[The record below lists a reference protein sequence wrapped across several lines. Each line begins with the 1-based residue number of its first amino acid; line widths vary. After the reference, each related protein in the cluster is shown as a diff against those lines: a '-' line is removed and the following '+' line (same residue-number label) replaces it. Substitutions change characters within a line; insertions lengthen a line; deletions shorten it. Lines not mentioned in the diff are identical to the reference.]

1 MDEIIQLSVIYA
13 TLASSM
19 QEGRV
24 IKSTGSW
31 YTVETT
37 GGEIIDC
44 RVRGKLRMKGIRSTN
59 PVAVGDI
66 VDYDGEVD
74 SYAIVNIHKRKNY
87 IVRKSVNLSKQSHII
102 AANLDLAVIV
112 VTLKNPTTFPTFID
126 RFCVAAEAYHIPV
139 AVVINKADLL
149 DQEELEMA
157 NQFLRVYSN
166 LGYQTLI
173 TSAEAGQGLEE
184 FKSLL
189 ENKTVML
196 TGHSGVGKSRLV
208 NSIDPNLNVKVGE
221 ISDFHQMG
229 KHTTT
234 FAQMHHLSF
243 GGYIVDTPGIRG
255 FGLVHFEKE
264 ELAGYFP
271 EMRELLPDCKF
282 YNCIHNSEP
291 SCAVKAALETGEVAQ
306 TRYNSY
312 LNMLQETDEQTF
324 RT

>member
-1 MDEIIQLSVIYA
+1 MIYA
-13 TLASSM
+13 TLASAM

-37 GGEIIDC
+37 EGKIIEC

-66 VDYDGEVD
+66 VDIDGEAE
-74 SYAIVNIHKRKNY
+74 SYVIVNIHERKNY
-87 IVRKSVNLSKQSHII
+87 IVRRSVNLSKQSHII
-102 AANLDLAVIV
+102 AANLDMAAIV

-139 AVVINKADLL
+139 AIIINKADLL
-149 DQEELEMA
+149 DEEELEMA
-157 NQFLRVYSN
+157 NHFLNVYSQ
-166 LGYQTLI
+166 LGYETLI
-173 TSAEAGQGLEE
+173 TSAEEGNGLHE
-184 FKSLL
+184 FKNLL
-189 ENKTVML
+189 RGKTVML
-196 TGHSGVGKSRLV
+196 SGHSGVGKSRLV
-208 NSIDPNLNVKVGE
+208 NSIDSELDIKVGE

-271 EMRELLPDCKF
+271 EMRQLLPDCKF
-282 YNCIHNSEP
+282 YNCIHSSEP
-291 SCAVKAALETGEVAQ
+291 GCAVKAALETGRVAQ

-312 LNMLQETDEQTF
+312 LNMLQESDEQNF

>member
-1 MDEIIQLSVIYA
+1 MHK
-13 TLASSM
+13 
-19 QEGRV
+19 GRV

-37 GGEIIDC
+37 AGDVIDC
-44 RVRGKLRMKGIRSTN
+44 RVRGKLRIKGIRSTN

-66 VDYDGEVD
+66 VDVEGEED
-74 SYAIVNIHKRKNY
+74 SYVIVNIHERKNY
-87 IVRKSVNLSKQSHII
+87 IVRRSVNLSKQSHII

-139 AVVINKADLL
+139 AIVVNKADLL
-149 DQEELEMA
+149 DEGEIEVA
-157 NQFLRVYSN
+157 NHFLTVYAN

-173 TSAEAGQGLEE
+173 TSAEEGQGLEE
-184 FKSLL
+184 FKTLL
-189 ENKTVML
+189 QDKTVL
-196 TGHSGVGKSRLV
+196 LSGHSGVGKSKLV
-208 NSIDPNLNVKVGE
+208 SAIDPTLKVKVGE

-234 FAQMHHLSF
+234 FARMYRLDR

-271 EMRELLPDCKF
+271 EMRELLPECKF
-282 YNCIHNSEP
+282 YNCIHVSEP
-291 SCAVKAALETGEVAQ
+291 GCAVKTALETGQVAQ

-312 LNMLQETDEQTF
+312 LNMLEESEEQTY
-324 RT
+324 RS

>member
-1 MDEIIQLSVIYA
+1 MHK
-13 TLASSM
+13 
-19 QEGRV
+19 GRV

-37 GGEIIDC
+37 AGDVIDC
-44 RVRGKLRMKGIRSTN
+44 RVRGKLRIKGIRSTN

-66 VDYDGEVD
+66 VDVEGEED
-74 SYAIVNIHKRKNY
+74 SYVIVNIHERKNY
-87 IVRKSVNLSKQSHII
+87 IVRRSVNLSKQSHII

-139 AVVINKADLL
+139 AIVVNKADLL
-149 DQEELEMA
+149 DEGEIEVA
-157 NQFLRVYSN
+157 NHFLSVYAN

-173 TSAEAGQGLEE
+173 TSAEEGQGLEE
-184 FKSLL
+184 FKTLL
-189 ENKTVML
+189 QDKTVL
-196 TGHSGVGKSRLV
+196 LSGHSGVGKSKLV
-208 NSIDPNLNVKVGE
+208 SAIDPTLKVKVGE

-234 FAQMHHLSF
+234 FARMYRLDR

-271 EMRELLPDCKF
+271 EMRELLPECKF
-282 YNCIHNSEP
+282 YNCIHVSEP
-291 SCAVKAALETGEVAQ
+291 GCAVKTALETGQVAQ

-312 LNMLQETDEQTF
+312 LNMLEESEEQTY
-324 RT
+324 RS

>member
-1 MDEIIQLSVIYA
+1 
-13 TLASSM
+13 M

-37 GGEIIDC
+37 DGETIDC
-44 RVRGKLRMKGIRSTN
+44 RVRGKLRIKGIRSTN
-59 PVAVGDI
+59 PVAVGDV
-66 VDYDGEVD
+66 VDVEGDKD
-74 SYAIVNIHKRKNY
+74 SYVIVNIHERKNY
-87 IVRKSVNLSKQSHII
+87 IVRRSVNLSKQSHII
-102 AANLDLAVIV
+102 AANLDLAVMVI
-112 VTLKNPTTFPTFID
+112 TLKNPTTFPTFID

-139 AVVINKADLL
+139 AVIVNKADLL
-149 DQEELEMA
+149 DEEEIEVA
-157 NQFLRVYSN
+157 NHFLSVYSN

-173 TSAEAGQGLEE
+173 TSAEKGQGLEDFRE
-184 FKSLL
+184 LL
-189 ENKTVML
+189 RDKTVL
-196 TGHSGVGKSRLV
+196 LSGHSGVGKSKLV
-208 NSIDPNLNVKVGE
+208 NAIDPQLHVKVGE

-234 FAQMHHLSF
+234 FAQMYRLGF

-271 EMRELLPDCKF
+271 EMRELLPECKF
-282 YNCIHNSEP
+282 YNCIHVNEP
-291 SCAVKAALETGEVAQ
+291 GCAVKAALETGKMAQ

-312 LNMLQETDEQTF
+312 LNMLEESEEQTY
-324 RT
+324 RS

>member
-1 MDEIIQLSVIYA
+1 MICA
-13 TLASSM
+13 TLACAM

-37 GGEIIDC
+37 DGETIDC
-44 RVRGKLRMKGIRSTN
+44 RVRGKLRIKGIRSTN
-59 PVAVGDI
+59 PVAVGDV
-66 VDYDGEVD
+66 VDVEGDKD
-74 SYAIVNIHKRKNY
+74 SYVIVNIHERKNY
-87 IVRKSVNLSKQSHII
+87 IVRRSVNLSKQSHII
-102 AANLDLAVIV
+102 AANLDLAVMVI
-112 VTLKNPTTFPTFID
+112 TLKNPTTFPTFID

-139 AVVINKADLL
+139 AVIVNKADLL
-149 DQEELEMA
+149 DEEEIEVA
-157 NQFLRVYSN
+157 NHFLSVYSN

-173 TSAEAGQGLEE
+173 TSAEKGQGLEDFRE
-184 FKSLL
+184 LL
-189 ENKTVML
+189 RDKTVL
-196 TGHSGVGKSRLV
+196 LSGHSGVGKSKLV
-208 NSIDPNLNVKVGE
+208 NAIDPQLHVKVGE

-234 FAQMHHLSF
+234 FAQMYRLGF

-271 EMRELLPDCKF
+271 EMRELLPECKF
-282 YNCIHNSEP
+282 YNCIHVNEP
-291 SCAVKAALETGEVAQ
+291 GCAVKAALETGKMAQ

-312 LNMLQETDEQTF
+312 LNMLEESEEQTY
-324 RT
+324 RS

>member
-1 MDEIIQLSVIYA
+1 
-13 TLASSM
+13 M

>member
-1 MDEIIQLSVIYA
+1 
-13 TLASSM
+13 M

-102 AANLDLAVIV
+102 AANLDLAAIV

-282 YNCIHNSEP
+282 YNCIHNNEP
-291 SCAVKAALETGEVAQ
+291 GCAVKAALETGEVAQ

>member
-1 MDEIIQLSVIYA
+1 LILA
-13 TLASSM
+13 TLASAM
-19 QEGRV
+19 QEGLV

-37 GGEIIDC
+37 NGEIIDC
-44 RVRGKLRMKGIRSTN
+44 RVRGKLRIKGIRSTN
-59 PVAVGDI
+59 PVAVGDV
-66 VDYDGEVD
+66 VDIDGDVD
-74 SYAIVNIHKRKNY
+74 SYVIVNIHERKNY

-102 AANLDLAVIV
+102 AANLDLAAIV

-149 DQEELEMA
+149 DREELEMA
-157 NQFLRVYSN
+157 NHFLRVYGD

-184 FKSLL
+184 FKKLL
-189 ENKTVML
+189 EKKTVLL

-208 NSIDPNLNVKVGE
+208 NAIDPNLDVKVGE

-271 EMRELLPDCKF
+271 EMRRLLPDCKY
-282 YNCIHNSEP
+282 YNCIHDNEP
-291 SCAVKAALETGEVAQ
+291 GCAVKAALDTGEVAR

-312 LNMLQETDEQTF
+312 LNMLEESKEQTY
-324 RT
+324 RS

>member
-1 MDEIIQLSVIYA
+1 
-13 TLASSM
+13 M

-24 IKSTGSW
+24 LKSTGSW
-31 YTVETT
+31 YTVEKTN
-37 GGEIIDC
+37 GELVDC

-66 VDYDGEVD
+66 VDIEGEED
-74 SYAIVNIHKRKNY
+74 SLAIVKIHKRKNY

-102 AANLDLAVIV
+102 AANLDLAAIV
-112 VTLKNPTTFPTFID
+112 VTLKNPITFPTFID

-139 AVVINKADLL
+139 AVIINKADLL

-157 NQFLRVYSN
+157 NHFLSVYAN

-173 TSAEAGQGLEE
+173 TSAEEGRGLNE
-184 FKSLL
+184 FKGLL
-189 ENKTVML
+189 ENKTVLL

-208 NSIDPNLNVKVGE
+208 NAIDPKLDVKVGE
-221 ISDFHQMG
+221 ISEFHQMG

-234 FAQMHHLSF
+234 FAQMHQLSF

-271 EMRELLPDCKF
+271 EMRELLPECKF
-282 YNCIHNSEP
+282 YNCIHKSEP
-291 SCAVKAALETGEVAQ
+291 ACAVKAGLETGRVAQ

-312 LNMLQETDEQTF
+312 LNMLEETDEQTF

>member
-1 MDEIIQLSVIYA
+1 
-13 TLASSM
+13 M

-37 GGEIIDC
+37 GGEVIDC
-44 RVRGKLRMKGIRSTN
+44 RVRGKLRIKGIRSTN
-59 PVAVGDI
+59 PVAVGDV
-66 VDYDGEVD
+66 VDIDGEAD
-74 SYAIVNIHKRKNY
+74 SYVIVNIHERKNY

-102 AANLDLAVIV
+102 AANLDLAAIV

-139 AVVINKADLL
+139 AVIINKADLL
-149 DQEELEMA
+149 EEEELEMA
-157 NQFLRVYSN
+157 NHFLKVYAD

-173 TSAEAGQGLEE
+173 TSAEAGQGLAE

-189 ENKTVML
+189 ENRTVLL
-196 TGHSGVGKSRLV
+196 TGHSGVGKSKLV
-208 NSIDPNLNVKVGE
+208 NAVDPNLKVKVGE

-234 FAQMHHLSF
+234 FAQMYRLAF

-271 EMRELLPDCKF
+271 EMRKLLPDCKF
-282 YNCIHNSEP
+282 YNCIHDSEP
-291 SCAVKAALETGEVAQ
+291 GCAVKAALETGEVAQ

-312 LNMLQETDEQTF
+312 LNMLEESDEQTY

>member
-1 MDEIIQLSVIYA
+1 
-13 TLASSM
+13 
-19 QEGRV
+19 
-24 IKSTGSW
+24 
-31 YTVETT
+31 
-37 GGEIIDC
+37 
-44 RVRGKLRMKGIRSTN
+44 MKGIRSTN

-102 AANLDLAVIV
+102 AANLDLAAIV

-157 NQFLRVYSN
+157 NQFLKVYSN

-184 FKSLL
+184 LKSLL